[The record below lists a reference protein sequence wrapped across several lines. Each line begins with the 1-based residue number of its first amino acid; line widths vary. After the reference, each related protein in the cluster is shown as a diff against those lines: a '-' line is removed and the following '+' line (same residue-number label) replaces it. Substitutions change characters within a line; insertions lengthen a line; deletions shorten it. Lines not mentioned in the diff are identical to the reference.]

1 MGRVASIVLTALL
14 VLVCTGSIA
23 AARPVIPPEREDE
36 IQALLLPHR
45 LGDGLA
51 PGWRLRAI
59 AIDLATIHVQLHGP
73 DDELAELTLDHPD
86 YAPPGARVVGSFAL
100 LVTEAPRGS
109 EAALA
114 ELVAALE
121 RNDDG
126 RFWAAHGAVAPDG
139 EPELRFSRSLSGW
152 ATDGL
157 LALALVVGVTAALL
171 WQALRGA
178 ARWIPWTLLGI
189 VALGAGMRL
198 WLTPL
203 ATLEPWSYTRFM
215 VVARTIY
222 EGPALALLHPGPVFP
237 TSVITTTVLVHA
249 LLAPLAVFVMARY
262 LLASDRAAL
271 VSAGLVAVLPL
282 HIRFSYGDVS
292 SIPSLTLAALV
303 FAMVQAAAREPGR
316 GWPAAMLLL
325 LPVVLVPTF
334 LLRPLNILYA
344 PLSLAMVLVH
354 RGVST
359 DQAPAPA
366 RRIVAVALVLAALT
380 IEVGI
385 PHLLDEFGREVREGL
400 RLSTV
405 ASAIR
410 VLFSLEHDS
419 LLNPHFTPPGLTLLA
434 IVGVVDL
441 ARRRRWRLLACLAG
455 WLLASLGT
463 HAYVVPKSPFMQARY
478 HLHLVVPFV
487 GLAACGIEAVLAR
500 LHGHRHARRWM
511 VVLFGYL
518 AASPVI
524 HAPFVRDVAFDDQ
537 REWVWVHA
545 LRSHVPADCTIVEY
559 GGRGQGA
566 RFARVGAFVAEGVPA
581 QRWNVVEIPE
591 PADGAPAVS
600 DEVRTLLSHP
610 PECAYWY
617 EGMPCLGN
625 RPPEAALAPAC
636 AAVHELAD
644 LTEIERLEFESR
656 PYDENLAPG
665 LREGE
670 TVVLRLFRLHE
681 RRGIELLRG
690 AGNAI

>member
-14 VLVCTGSIA
+14 VLVCTGSTA

-45 LGDGLA
+45 LGDELA

-59 AIDLATIHVQLHGP
+59 AIDLATIHVQLRGP
-73 DDELAELTLDHPD
+73 ADALAELTLDHPD
-86 YAPPGARVVGSFAL
+86 YAPPRARATGSFAL
-100 LVTEAPRGS
+100 WVTAAPRGS
-109 EAALA
+109 EPALD

-139 EPELRFSRSLSGW
+139 EPELPFARGLAGW

-157 LALALVVGVTAALL
+157 LALAIVAGITAALL

-178 ARWIPWTLLGI
+178 ARWIPWALLG
-189 VALGAGMRL
+189 VVVLGAGVRL

-215 VVARTIY
+215 VVARMIY
-222 EGPALALLHPGPVFP
+222 EGPALALLHPAPVFL
-237 TSVITTTVLVHA
+237 TSVITTTVLVYA
-249 LLAPLAVFVMARY
+249 LLAPLAVFAMARY
-262 LLASDRAAL
+262 LLGSDRAAL

-282 HIRFSYGDVS
+282 HVRFSHGDVS

-303 FAMVQAAAREPGR
+303 FAMGQAAAHEPRR
-316 GWPAAMLLL
+316 GWPVAMLVL

-344 PLSLAMVLVH
+344 PLALAMVLVQ
-354 RGVST
+354 RGASR
-359 DQAPAPA
+359 
-366 RRIVAVALVLAALT
+366 RRIAALALVLAALT

-385 PHLLDEFGREVREGL
+385 PHLLHEFGREVREGL
-400 RLSTV
+400 SLSTV

-410 VLFSLEHDS
+410 VLFSFEYDS
-419 LLNPHFTPPGLTLLA
+419 LLNPRFTPPGLTLLA
-434 IVGVVDL
+434 ILGAVDL
-441 ARRRRWRLLACLAG
+441 ARRRRWRLLVCLAG
-455 WLLASLGT
+455 WLLASLAT

-487 GLAACGIEAVLAR
+487 CLAACGIEAVLAR
-500 LHGHRHARRWM
+500 LRGRRHARGWA

-524 HAPFVRDVAFDDQ
+524 HASFIRDVAFDDQ
-537 REWVWVHA
+537 REWAWVHA
-545 LRSHVPADCTIVEY
+545 LRSRVPAECTIVEH

-566 RFARVGAFVAEGVPA
+566 RFARVGAAVADGVPSS
-581 QRWNVVEIPE
+581 RWRVVEIPA
-591 PADGAPAVS
+591 PAAGAPVLS
-600 DEVRTLLSHP
+600 EEVHTLLSHP
-610 PECAYWY
+610 PACTYWY
-617 EGMPCLGN
+617 EGMPCLGD
-625 RPPEAALAPAC
+625 RPPGRPLAPTC
-636 AAVHELAD
+636 AAVHELAE
-644 LTEIERLEFESR
+644 LIEVERLEFASR

-665 LREGE
+665 LGEGE
-670 TVVLRLFRLHE
+670 PVVLRLFRL
-681 RRGIELLRG
+681 RARAR
-690 AGNAI
+690 